1 MRTTYSRALTRRS
14 GALRTAA
21 VGAALAALTLT
32 GCSAAA
38 GDAEGKPAQDTEA
51 AQDPSSLVL
60 ALVPSQDQDGLV
72 DTAAPLTDY
81 LTEELGIEVTGVVSK
96 DYQAAVEAMGAGQ
109 AQIGFLPSL
118 QLWQANDMYGAETVL
133 QTERNGNI
141 TYPAQFMTN
150 NPDKYCE
157 DTPVERDGKLFC
169 NGADAMAGPAGLDS
183 IEKMQGAKVAVLGPG
198 SPAGYIYPM
207 LALQEAG
214 FNTDTDIQQVP
225 VTAND
230 AAVLAVY
237 NGDAEVG
244 FSFWDARDIVA
255 KDTPD
260 VGQKVVVFAMTE
272 EIPNDGVALSSDLSP
287 ELKQRITDALE
298 EFSNTPDGSAILES
312 IYSITKLAP
321 ANPDS
326 LDVVA
331 RAAEALGLQ

>member
-1 MRTTYSRALTRRS
+1 MNTRR
-14 GALRTAA
+14 LRLVT
-21 VGAALAALTLT
+21 ALAATALASVALA
-32 GCSAAA
+32 GCAGAAAAPEGSAAA
-38 GDAEGKPAQDTEA
+38 
-51 AQDPSSLVL
+51 DPSSLVL
-60 ALVPSQDQDGLV
+60 ALVPSQDQAGLV
-72 DTAAPLTDY
+72 DTAAPLTDF
-81 LTEELGIEVTGVVSK
+81 LTTELGIPVTGVVSK

-118 QLWQANDMYGAETVL
+118 QLWQASDRYGATTVL

-157 DTPVERDGKLFC
+157 TAPVERDGMLFC
-169 NGADAMAGPAGLDS
+169 NGADALKGPAGLDS
-183 IEKMQGAKVAVLGPG
+183 ITKVKGAKVSVLGPG

-207 LALQEAG
+207 LALKEAG
-214 FNTDTDIQQVP
+214 LNIDSDIQKVP

-230 AAVLAVY
+230 ASVLAVY

-244 FSFWDARDIVA
+244 FSFWDARTIVV

-260 VGQKVVVFAMTE
+260 VGQKVVVFAMTD
-272 EIPNDGVALSSDLSP
+272 EIPNDGVALAKELSP
-287 ELKQRITDALE
+287 ELQTKIATALE
-298 EFSNTPDGSAILES
+298 NYSNTPEGSATLKS

-321 ANPDS
+321 ADPSS

-331 RAAEALGLQ
+331 RAAAELGLQ

>member
-1 MRTTYSRALTRRS
+1 MRNSRFRRS
-14 GALRTAA
+14 APGFIAAGALLTIVLAGCSGATAA
-21 VGAALAALTLT
+21 PED
-32 GCSAAA
+32 SAA
-38 GDAEGKPAQDTEA
+38 PAA
-51 AQDPSSLVL
+51 DPDSLVL

-118 QLWQANDMYGAETVL
+118 QLWQANDMYDASVVL

-157 DTPVERDGKLFC
+157 DEPVERDGMLFC
-169 NGADAMAGPAGLDS
+169 NGADAMTGPAGLDS
-183 IEKMQGAKVAVLGPG
+183 IDKVKGAKVAVLGPG
-198 SPAGYIYPM
+198 SPAGYIYPI

-214 FNTDTDIQQVP
+214 LDTDADIQQIP

-230 AAVLAVY
+230 ASVLAVY

-244 FSFWDARDIVA
+244 FSFWDARTIVQ

-272 EIPNDGVALSSDLSP
+272 EIPNDGVALSADLSP
-287 ELKQRITDALE
+287 DLQDRITKALE
-298 EFSNTPDGSAILES
+298 DFSNTEEGSAILES

-321 ANPDS
+321 ADPDS

>member
-1 MRTTYSRALTRRS
+1 MRTSPFRSLTAGAVAI
-14 GALRTAA
+14 GALLTA
-21 VGAALAALTLT
+21 VLA
-32 GCSAAA
+32 GCSGSTAPEGSAAP
-38 GDAEGKPAQDTEA
+38 PA
-51 AQDPSSLVL
+51 DPESLVL

-81 LTEELGIEVTGVVSK
+81 LSEELGIEVTGVVSK

-118 QLWQANDMYGAETVL
+118 QLWQANDMYDASVVL

-150 NPDKYCE
+150 NPDKYCSDE
-157 DTPVERDGKLFC
+157 PVERDGMLFC
-169 NGADAMAGPAGLDS
+169 NGADAMKGPAGLDS
-183 IEKMQGAKVAVLGPG
+183 IDKVEGAKVAILGPG

-207 LALQEAG
+207 LALQETG
-214 FNTDTDIQQVP
+214 LDTDSDIDQIP

-230 AAVLAVY
+230 ASVLAVY

-244 FSFWDARDIVA
+244 FSFWDARTIVA

-260 VGQKVVVFAMTE
+260 VGQKVVVFALTE
-272 EIPNDGVALSSDLSP
+272 EIPNDGVAVSADLSP
-287 ELKQRITDALE
+287 ELQKRITTALE
-298 EFSNTPDGSAILES
+298 EFSSTEEGSAILQS

-321 ANPDS
+321 ADPES

-331 RAAEALGLQ
+331 RAAQTLGLQ

>member
-1 MRTTYSRALTRRS
+1 MRISTLRAS
-14 GALRTAA
+14 AAGIAA
-21 VGAALAALTLT
+21 VGALLAVTLT
-32 GCSAAA
+32 GCSGSSTPDGSAA
-38 GDAEGKPAQDTEA
+38 PAA
-51 AQDPSSLVL
+51 DPDSLVL

-72 DTAAPLTDY
+72 ETAAPLTDY
-81 LTEELGIEVTGVVSK
+81 LTKELGITVTGVVSK

-118 QLWQANDMYGAETVL
+118 QLWQANDMYGAKTVL

-157 DTPVERDGKLFC
+157 DKPVERDGKLFC
-169 NGADAMAGPAGLDS
+169 NGADALKGPAGLDS
-183 IEKMQGAKVAVLGPG
+183 IKKVKGAKVAVLGPG
-198 SPAGYIYPM
+198 SPAGYIYPI

-214 FNTDTDIQQVP
+214 LDTDKDIQQIP

-230 AAVLAVY
+230 ASVLAVY

-260 VGQKVVVFAMTE
+260 VGQKVVVFALTE
-272 EIPNDGVALSSDLSP
+272 EIPNDGVAVSADLSP
-287 ELKQRITDALE
+287 KLQKRITKALE
-298 EFSNTPDGSAILES
+298 DFSNTEEGSKILTS

-321 ANPDS
+321 ADPKS

-331 RAAEALGLQ
+331 RAAQTLGLQ

>member
-1 MRTTYSRALTRRS
+1 MRTSTLRHTATALVAA
-14 GALRTAA
+14 GALL
-21 VGAALAALTLT
+21 ALA
-32 GCSAAA
+32 GCSSANAEGDAAA
-38 GDAEGKPAQDTEA
+38 PAA
-51 AQDPSSLVL
+51 DPESLVL

-81 LTEELGIEVTGVVSK
+81 LSEELGIEVTGVVSK

-118 QLWQANDMYGAETVL
+118 QLWQANDMYDASVVL

-141 TYPAQFMTN
+141 TYPAQFMTH
-150 NPDKYCE
+150 NPDKYCDDE
-157 DTPVERDGKLFC
+157 PVERDGMLFC
-169 NGADAMAGPAGLDS
+169 NGADAMTGPAGLDS
-183 IEKMQGAKVAVLGPG
+183 IEKVKGANVALLGPG
-198 SPAGYIYPM
+198 SPAGYIYPV

-214 FNTDTDIQQVP
+214 LDTDTDINQIP

-230 AAVLAVY
+230 ASVLAVY

-244 FSFWDARDIVA
+244 FSFWDARTIVV

-260 VGQKVVVFAMTE
+260 VGQKVVVFALTE
-272 EIPNDGVALSSDLSP
+272 EIPNDGVALSADLSP
-287 ELKQRITDALE
+287 ELQERITTALADFSDTE
-298 EFSNTPDGSAILES
+298 EGSKILES
-312 IYSITKLAP
+312 VYSITKLAP
-321 ANPDS
+321 ANPES

>member
-1 MRTTYSRALTRRS
+1 MRITPVRFAATL
-14 GALRTAA
+14 TAA
-21 VGAALAALTLT
+21 AAAIALA
-32 GCSAAA
+32 GCA
-38 GDAEGKPAQDTEA
+38 GPADGADDTEA
-51 AQDPSSLVL
+51 QADPESLVL

-72 DTAAPLTDY
+72 ETAAPLTDY

-118 QLWQANDMYGAETVL
+118 QLWQANDMYGAEVVL

-150 NPDKYCE
+150 NPDKYCDDE
-157 DTPVERDGKLFC
+157 PVERDGMLFC
-169 NGADAMAGPAGLDS
+169 NGADAMQGPAGLDS
-183 IEKMQGAKVAVLGPG
+183 ISKVEGAKVAVLGPG
-198 SPAGYIYPM
+198 SPAGYIYPI

-214 FNTDTDIQQVP
+214 LDTDADIEQLP

-230 AAVLAVY
+230 ASVLAVY

-244 FSFWDARDIVA
+244 FSFWDARSIVV

-272 EIPNDGVALSSDLSP
+272 EIPNDGVALSSDLSDDLR
-287 ELKQRITDALE
+287 ERISTALE
-298 EFSNTPDGSAILES
+298 EFSNTPEGSEVLTS
-312 IYSITKLAP
+312 IYSIDKLAP
-321 ANPDS
+321 ADPES

>member
-1 MRTTYSRALTRRS
+1 MKDTMKKTHALPVV
-14 GALRTAA
+14 GLFA
-21 VGAALAALTLT
+21 VAALALSA
-32 GCSAAA
+32 CSGDADASSTSSGAAA
-38 GDAEGKPAQDTEA
+38 AE
-51 AQDPSSLVL
+51 DPTSLTL

-72 DTAAPLTDY
+72 DTAKPLTDF

-118 QLWQANDMYGAETVL
+118 QLWQANDMYDASVVL

-157 DTPVERDGKLFC
+157 DEPVERDGMRFC

-183 IEKMQGAKVAVLGPG
+183 ISKVEGAKVAVLGPA
-198 SPAGYIYPM
+198 SPAGYIYPI

-214 FNTDTDIQQVP
+214 LDTDTDTEQIP

-230 AAVLAVY
+230 ASVLAVY

-244 FSFWDARDIVA
+244 FSFWDARTIVA
-255 KDTPD
+255 SDTPD

-272 EIPNDGVALSSDLSP
+272 EIPNDGVALTDDLSP
-287 ELKQRITDALE
+287 ELQDRITEALQSYSESE
-298 EFSNTPDGSAILES
+298 EGSAVLES

-321 ANPDS
+321 ADPDS

-331 RAAEALGLQ
+331 RAAEQLGLQ

>member
-1 MRTTYSRALTRRS
+1 MRISPLRS
-14 GALRTAA
+14 SAAGALA
-21 VGAALAALTLT
+21 VGALLTVVLA
-32 GCSAAA
+32 GCSGATAAP
-38 GDAEGKPAQDTEA
+38 EGSAAPAA
-51 AQDPSSLVL
+51 DPDSIVL

-118 QLWQANDMYGAETVL
+118 QLWQANDMYDASVVL

-150 NPDKYCE
+150 NPDKYCDDE
-157 DTPVERDGKLFC
+157 PVERDGMLFC
-169 NGADAMAGPAGLDS
+169 NGADALSGPAGLDS
-183 IEKMQGAKVAVLGPG
+183 IDTVKGAKVALLGPG
-198 SPAGYIYPM
+198 SPAGYIYPV

-214 FNTDTDIQQVP
+214 LDTDTDIQQIP

-230 AAVLAVY
+230 ASVLAVY

-244 FSFWDARDIVA
+244 FSFWDARTIVQ

-260 VGQKVVVFAMTE
+260 VGEKVVVFALTE
-272 EIPNDGVALSSDLSP
+272 EIPNDGVALSADLSP
-287 ELKQRITDALE
+287 ELQDRITKALE
-298 EFSNTPDGSAILES
+298 DFSNTPEGSEILTG

-321 ANPDS
+321 ADPDS

-331 RAAEALGLQ
+331 RAAQALGLQ

>member
-1 MRTTYSRALTRRS
+1 MRTST
-14 GALRTAA
+14 LRLAA
-21 VGAALAALTLT
+21 VGALLTVALA
-32 GCSAAA
+32 GCASSPADGETDTPAA
-38 GDAEGKPAQDTEA
+38 
-51 AQDPSSLVL
+51 DPESLVL
-60 ALVPSQDQDGLV
+60 ALVPSQDQGGLV
-72 DTAAPLTDY
+72 DTAAPLTDH
-81 LTEELGIEVTGVVSK
+81 LSEALGIEVTGVVSK

-157 DTPVERDGKLFC
+157 DTPVERDGMLFC
-169 NGADAMAGPAGLDS
+169 NGADAMTGPAGLDS
-183 IEKMQGAKVAVLGPG
+183 IDKVKGADVAVLGAG
-198 SPAGYIYPM
+198 SPAGYIYPI

-214 FNTDTDIQQVP
+214 IDTDNDIQQIP

-230 AAVLAVY
+230 ASVLAVY

-244 FSFWDARDIVA
+244 FSFWDARTIVA

-260 VGQKVVVFAMTE
+260 VGEKVVVFALTE

-287 ELKQRITDALE
+287 ELQERITTALA
-298 EFSNTPDGSAILES
+298 EFSDTEDGSAILETV
-312 IYSITKLAP
+312 YSITKLAP
-321 ANPDS
+321 ADPDS

>member
-1 MRTTYSRALTRRS
+1 MRTSLFRS
-14 GALRTAA
+14 SAAGVVA
-21 VGAALAALTLT
+21 VGALLTVALA
-32 GCSAAA
+32 GCSSSTAAP
-38 GDAEGKPAQDTEA
+38 DDSA
-51 AQDPSSLVL
+51 APVADPDSIVL

-81 LTEELGIEVTGVVSK
+81 LTKELGIDVTGVVSK

-118 QLWQANDMYGAETVL
+118 QLWQANDMYDAKVVL

-150 NPDKYCE
+150 NPDKYCDDE
-157 DTPVERDGKLFC
+157 PVERDGMLFC
-169 NGADAMAGPAGLDS
+169 NGADAMKGPAGLDS
-183 IEKMQGAKVAVLGPG
+183 IDKVKGAKVAVLGPG
-198 SPAGYIYPM
+198 SPAGYIYPI

-214 FNTDTDIQQVP
+214 LDTDTDIQQIP

-230 AAVLAVY
+230 ASVLAVY

-244 FSFWDARDIVA
+244 FSFWDARTIVA

-287 ELKQRITDALE
+287 ELQDRITKALE
-298 EFSNTPDGSAILES
+298 DFSNTPEGSEILTS
-312 IYSITKLAP
+312 IYSITKLAS
-321 ANPDS
+321 ADPDS

-331 RAAEALGLQ
+331 RAAQALGLQ

>member
-1 MRTTYSRALTRRS
+1 MRTTRFLA
-14 GALRTAA
+14 AAA
-21 VGAALAALTLT
+21 VSAVAAIALA
-32 GCSAAA
+32 GCAGSPAA
-38 GDAEGKPAQDTEA
+38 GDTPEA
-51 AQDPSSLVL
+51 AADPTSLVL
-60 ALVPSQDQDGLV
+60 ALVPSQDQNGLV
-72 DTAAPLTDY
+72 ETAAPLTDY
-81 LTEELGIEVTGVVSK
+81 LSDELGIEVTGVVSK

-118 QLWQANDMYGAETVL
+118 QLWQANDMYGADVVL

-141 TYPAQFMTN
+141 SYPAQFMTN
-150 NPDKYCE
+150 NPDKYC
-157 DTPVERDGKLFC
+157 DDAPVERDGMLFC
-169 NGADAMAGPAGLDS
+169 NGADAMTGPAGLDS
-183 IEKMQGAKVAVLGPG
+183 ITKVKGAKVAVLGPG
-198 SPAGYIYPM
+198 SPAGYIYPI

-214 FNTDTDIQQVP
+214 LDTDTDIDQLP

-230 AAVLAVY
+230 ASVLAVY

-244 FSFWDARDIVA
+244 FSFWDARTIVK

-287 ELKQRITDALE
+287 ELRERIATALE
-298 EFSNTPDGSAILES
+298 DFSNTPEGSEVLQS

-321 ANPDS
+321 ADASS

-331 RAAEALGLQ
+331 RAAQALGLQ